1 LRPAVETAISE
12 ISSFQQSGQEVK
24 GCRSLGNRPV
34 IVLTQGKP
42 VEASEAPDGV
52 PLESVQQFMNTW
64 RDELQ
69 PALARLSTRGEQ
81 RIVVKSGHMIPMED
95 PPSVVA
101 AIRDVIDR
109 IQTSR

>member
-1 LRPAVETAISE
+1 
-12 ISSFQQSGQEVK
+12 
-24 GCRSLGNRPV
+24 
-34 IVLTQGKP
+34 
-42 VEASEAPDGV
+42 
-52 PLESVQQFMNTW
+52 MNTW